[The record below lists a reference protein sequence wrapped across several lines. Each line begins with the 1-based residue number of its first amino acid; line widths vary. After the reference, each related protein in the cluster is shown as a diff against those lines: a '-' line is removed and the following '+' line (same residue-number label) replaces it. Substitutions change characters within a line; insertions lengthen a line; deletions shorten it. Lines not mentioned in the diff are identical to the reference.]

1 MSSSTTSSSEGQ
13 AHKAGLFDIRSII
26 GLLLGIYGVILVITS
41 FFTSD
46 EQMAKADGVD
56 VNLWTGIGLVVASV
70 VFIAWA
76 RLRPI
81 VVPDDPAEEDRG
93 TDPGH

>member
-1 MSSSTTSSSEGQ
+1 MADSSHNT
-13 AHKAGLFDIRSII
+13 HRAGLFDIRTII
-26 GLLLGIYGVILVITS
+26 GLLLGVYGVILVITS

-46 EQMAKADGVD
+46 EQLAKADGVD
-56 VNLWTGIGLVVASV
+56 VNLWTGLGLVVAAI

-81 VVPDDPAEEDRG
+81 VVPDDAQDSHDRE
-93 TDPGH
+93 